1 MEHHPTVLDT
11 PCGTQDDGEP
21 LVFLESDEPAV
32 KRRRDYK
39 DDAQCNEKIPRE
51 FMAEWVATPKGILP
65 FVKNMETGVVHCGFV
80 KMKVLHFKSASGCD
94 DYKSVVCLDGCDTVD
109 CKKKA
114 IQNVTVFATS
124 CKGIITSGPVIE
136 LSWL

>member
-1 MEHHPTVLDT
+1 MLLKGAMEHHPTVLDT

-51 FMAEWVATPKGILP
+51 FMAKWVATPKGILP
-65 FVKNMETGVVHCGFV
+65 FVKNMEAGVVHCGFV
-80 KMKVLHFKSASGCD
+80 KMKVLHFKSASGCG
-94 DYKSVVCLDGCDTVD
+94 DYKSVVCLDGCGTVD
-109 CKKKA
+109 CKKK
-114 IQNVTVFATS
+114 QS
-124 CKGIITSGPVIE
+124 RM
-136 LSWL
+136 

>member
-1 MEHHPTVLDT
+1 MELKNGDCLILIISSYLGSRQPDWHPTVLDT

-65 FVKNMETGVVHCGFV
+65 FVKNMETGVVQCGFV

-109 CKKKA
+109 CKKK
-114 IQNVTVFATS
+114 QS
-124 CKGIITSGPVIE
+124 RM
-136 LSWL
+136 